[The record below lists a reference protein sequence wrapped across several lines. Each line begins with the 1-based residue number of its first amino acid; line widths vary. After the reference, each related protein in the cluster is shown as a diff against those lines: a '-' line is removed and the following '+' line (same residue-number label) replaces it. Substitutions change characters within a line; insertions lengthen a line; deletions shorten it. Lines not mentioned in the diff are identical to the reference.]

1 MIKIV
6 LLQVIKSLLAAVF
19 TERFLINLVLMLADW
34 LVKRTSN
41 DLDNQLVTQ
50 LRYALDKQQG
60 RPVDNLYDRVK
71 SKR

>member
-19 TERFLINLVLMLADW
+19 TEKFIINLVLLLADW
-34 LVKRTSN
+34 LTKRTSN

-50 LRYALDKQQG
+50 LRYSLDKQAG
-60 RPVDNLYDRVK
+60 RPANNLYERLK
-71 SKR
+71 NRG